1 MFLAQS
7 SEQKNAKNAPMMVE
21 RIPRQNV
28 TKSWNNGEGISC
40 QFRFQKHGLDVLQS
54 SLYGFC
60 KVNILIIKCRK
71 SHHHQTQ
78 QCYHKGLKG
87 IAAFIFCLDL
97 DFSFSGA
104 FHDFFQIQ
112 GNGRARMQYFFRH
125 YKITFLILLDTPSM
139 TSTSTTMES
148 TTRLAEEKSNRL

>member
-7 SEQKNAKNAPMMVE
+7 NEQKNAKNAPMMV
-21 RIPRQNV
+21 
-28 TKSWNNGEGISC
+28 
-40 QFRFQKHGLDVLQS
+40 RFQKYGLDVLQS
-54 SLYGFC
+54 SLHGFR

-71 SHHHQTQ
+71 SHHCQPQ

-104 FHDFFQIQ
+104 FHDLLQI
-112 GNGRARMQYFFRH
+112 
-125 YKITFLILLDTPSM
+125 
-139 TSTSTTMES
+139 
-148 TTRLAEEKSNRL
+148 

>member
-7 SEQKNAKNAPMMVE
+7 NEQKNAKNAPMM
-21 RIPRQNV
+21 
-28 TKSWNNGEGISC
+28 
-40 QFRFQKHGLDVLQS
+40 DVLQS
-54 SLYGFC
+54 SLHGFR

-71 SHHHQTQ
+71 SHHCQPQ

-104 FHDFFQIQ
+104 FHDLLQI
-112 GNGRARMQYFFRH
+112 
-125 YKITFLILLDTPSM
+125 
-139 TSTSTTMES
+139 
-148 TTRLAEEKSNRL
+148 